1 VAVRIGRP
9 YDEVLQYPPRVLAT
23 IIEELSSG

>member
-1 VAVRIGRP
+1 VALRIGRP